1 MNRSFIRL
9 TGALDPALGSSDAQ
23 AIDMVSGLQVRRP
36 SLSRSGFYV
45 DATGAVITTAE
56 AVQSCTRITLD
67 DEYDATLSQL
77 DETRG
82 VALLRPKER
91 LAPPAIARFSPAV
104 PRLQSEVAVAGYSF
118 EGQLS
123 APTLTFGRLS
133 DTKGLQGEPDL
144 NRLALETL
152 PGDEGGPVFDDRGHV
167 VGMLL
172 AQPSGSRKLPDEVRF
187 ALTVDAISGVM
198 SQAGLAARQ
207 GTETASL
214 APEDITERGVGMTVL
229 VSCWE

>member
-1 MNRSFIRL
+1 MMESRNNL
-9 TGALDPALGSSDAQ
+9 QAMMTTGLAYGG
-23 AIDMVSGLQVRRP
+23 GL
-36 SLSRSGFYV
+36 
-45 DATGAVITTAE
+45 
-56 AVQSCTRITLD
+56 
-67 DEYDATLSQL
+67 
-77 DETRG
+77 
-82 VALLRPKER
+82 
-91 LAPPAIARFSPAV
+91 
-104 PRLQSEVAVAGYSF
+104 
-118 EGQLS
+118 
-123 APTLTFGRLS
+123 
-133 DTKGLQGEPDL
+133 
-144 NRLALETL
+144 
-152 PGDEGGPVFDDRGHV
+152 V